1 MRRPLFTAVA
11 VLASLTIP
19 TAAKA
24 AILNGGFEDGLTGWE
39 AIGDYRVETSVF
51 GTEPVEGSSQAFLST
66 AFNEVVGLDERG
78 TEILGGNAVPTTFIS
93 GFAEAESL
101 EGFFGTSAFLG
112 DESFDRLATATP
124 IEGSALKQ
132 TFTAA
137 AGETI
142 SFSWNLLT
150 NESSDR
156 AAVNDYTYPDF
167 NDFAFASIQS
177 DSGSQWFS
185 LADTIAGFNPSSTSF
200 DSETGFRTFSYTIPA
215 AGNYSL
221 GIGVVD
227 VGDPT
232 RISALLVD
240 NVEAVPEA
248 NSTVG
253 TLGLLFLGAGW
264 IVTAQK
270 RKQQK
275 SH

>member
-1 MRRPLFTAVA
+1 MKNALTAIA

-24 AILNGGFEDGLTGWE
+24 AILNGGFEDNLTGWE
-39 AIGDYRVETSVF
+39 AIGDYRVETSAF
-51 GTEPVEGSSQAFLST
+51 GTEPVEGNSQAFLST
-66 AFNEVVGLDERG
+66 AFNEVVDLDEG

-93 GFAEAESL
+93 GFAEAQSL
-101 EGFFGTSAFLG
+101 EGFFGASTFLG
-112 DESFDRLATATP
+112 DESFDSLATATP

-132 TFTAA
+132 TFTAG
-137 AGETI
+137 AGDTV

-156 AAVNDYTYPDF
+156 AAVDDRTYPDF
-167 NDFAFASIQS
+167 NDFAFALIQS
-177 DSGSQWFS
+177 DSGSQWF
-185 LADTIAGFNPSSTSF
+185 LADTVAGLNPSSTSF
-200 DSETGFRTFSYTIPA
+200 ESETGFRTFSYTIPT
-215 AGNYSL
+215 AGNYTL

-227 VGDPT
+227 VGEPT
-232 RISALLVD
+232 RISGLLVD
-240 NVEAVPEA
+240 NVEAVPEP

-253 TLGLLFLGAGW
+253 TLGLLFLGASCM
-264 IVTAQK
+264 VTAQK

>member
-39 AIGDYRVETSVF
+39 AIGDYKVETSVF

-66 AFNEVVGLDERG
+66 AFNEVVGLDESG
-78 TEILGGNAVPTTFIS
+78 TETLGGKVVPTTFIS
-93 GFAEAESL
+93 NFAEAESL
-101 EGFFGTSAFLG
+101 EGFLGTSTFLG
-112 DESFDRLATATP
+112 DQSFDRLATATP

-137 AGETI
+137 AGDTV
-142 SFSWNLLT
+142 SFSWNFLT

-156 AAVNDYTYPDF
+156 AAVDDYTYPDF

-177 DSGSQWFS
+177 DSGSQWFR
-185 LADTIAGFNPSSTSF
+185 LADTVAGLNPSSTSF
-200 DSETGFRTFSYTIPA
+200 DSETGFRTFSYTIPT
-215 AGNYSL
+215 AGNYTL

-227 VGDPT
+227 VGEAT
-232 RISALLVD
+232 RISGLLVD
-240 NVEAVPEA
+240 NVEAVPEP

-253 TLGLLFLGAGW
+253 TLGLLFLGASW
-264 IVTAQK
+264 MVTAS
-270 RKQQK
+270 RKSKVK
-275 SH
+275 SQ